1 MRPMIEASVARFHG
15 RRWLASQKSV
25 PSSGSTVSEP
35 SLEFRSVP
43 IGDRRCY
50 GMADVG
56 RELKHCLDLLSGD
69 PGKPF
74 DELIDGGA
82 VLEVFGECPHRH
94 TGIGEQPHTADL

>member
-1 MRPMIEASVARFHG
+1 
-15 RRWLASQKSV
+15 
-25 PSSGSTVSEP
+25 
-35 SLEFRSVP
+35 
-43 IGDRRCY
+43 
-50 GMADVG
+50 MADVG